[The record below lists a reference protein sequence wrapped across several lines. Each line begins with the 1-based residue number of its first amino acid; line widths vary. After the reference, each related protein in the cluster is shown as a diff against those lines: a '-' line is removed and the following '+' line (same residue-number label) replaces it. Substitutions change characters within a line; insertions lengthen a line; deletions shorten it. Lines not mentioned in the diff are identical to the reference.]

1 MKFNQLVVA
10 LVAYSGRIASTSAA
24 DANGYTGTEYTFV
37 GSGYCTPALPST
49 GHPHYGHISHAD
61 QIHTSDPNVCAAHCQ
76 SQPNNIEGQI
86 GFDMHGPLAV
96 ADTLLG
102 LDLRVLLAQRGWTG

>member
-1 MKFNQLVVA
+1 MC
-10 LVAYSGRIASTSAA
+10 TSAVPSA
-24 DANGYTGTEYTFV
+24 GHAHYGLAAYKYTFDV
-37 GSGYCTPALPST
+37 
-49 GHPHYGHISHAD
+49 
-61 QIHTSDPNVCAAHCQ
+61 NVCANNCQ